1 MGYVA
6 EHHDKLRETLRDKQK
21 EILEKFDNC
30 YNERIRINERE
41 LLAYAFKL
49 GVRLAIEVH
58 FPAQGD

>member
-1 MGYVA
+1 MISL
-6 EHHDKLRETLRDKQK
+6 ERTLRDKQK
-21 EILEKFDNC
+21 EILEKLDNC
-30 YNERIRINERE
+30 YNELIRINERE